1 MLKNEIKELCKKNLA
16 VYSVP
21 KEFEFRKSLPKTLL
35 GKIDVNKL
43 NDGEEE
49 DIVIPITGDK
59 IHLNIIMSANCRK

>member
-1 MLKNEIKELCKKNLA
+1 MNSASAPVLSKEGYSASPMLKNEIKELCKKNLA

-49 DIVIPITGDK
+49 E
-59 IHLNIIMSANCRK
+59 

>member
-1 MLKNEIKELCKKNLA
+1 MHNRIKVQKELEDLCKKNLA
-16 VYSVP
+16 KYSIP

-49 DIVIPITGDK
+49 E
-59 IHLNIIMSANCRK
+59 